1 MATGR
6 SPGRRVESQFVTSAR
21 RARML
26 EIRISKSETNSKHEI
41 RMTETLTLKSVL
53 NFRHSDFGF
62 VSDFAPVELEKGRAS
77 DLVAALP
84 R

>member
-1 MATGR
+1 
-6 SPGRRVESQFVTSAR
+6 
-21 RARML
+21 ML

-41 RMTETLTLKSVL
+41 RMTKTRNTKSIL
-53 NFRHSDFGF
+53 NFRHSDFEL